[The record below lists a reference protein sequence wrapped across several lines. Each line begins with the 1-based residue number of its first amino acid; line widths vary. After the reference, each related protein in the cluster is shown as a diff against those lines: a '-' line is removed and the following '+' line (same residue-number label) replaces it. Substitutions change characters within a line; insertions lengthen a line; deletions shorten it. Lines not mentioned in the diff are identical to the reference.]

1 MTWTIVFA
9 NRPDFDA
16 FVKKLPD
23 EHQEAVS
30 EAIAVEL
37 ANNGPAICNRSL
49 GKALGGKLY
58 EMRLRRNPEMLLR
71 IFFGVHKNRVVVVLG
86 GYDKKSDSS
95 EKRQAKEIR
104 DARNVF
110 DDWRAKNTSEKR

>member
-9 NRPDFDA
+9 NRPDFEA

-23 EHQEAVS
+23 EHQEAVA
-30 EAIAVEL
+30 EALAVEL
-37 ANNGPAICNRSL
+37 AKCGPEICKRSL

-58 EMRLRRNPEMLLR
+58 EMRLRRKPEMLLR

-86 GYDKKSDSS
+86 GYDKKSDPS
-95 EKRQAKEIR
+95 ERCQTKEIR

>member
-1 MTWTIVFA
+1 MFA

-37 ANNGPAICNRSL
+37 ANNGPEICNRSL
-49 GKALGGKLY
+49 GKALGGK
-58 EMRLRRNPEMLLR
+58 
-71 IFFGVHKNRVVVVLG
+71 KNC
-86 GYDKKSDSS
+86 
-95 EKRQAKEIR
+95 
-104 DARNVF
+104 
-110 DDWRAKNTSEKR
+110 

>member
-30 EAIAVEL
+30 EALAVEL
-37 ANNGPAICNRSL
+37 AKYGPEICKRSL
-49 GKALGGKLY
+49 GNARLKRFVMHALFL
-58 EMRLRRNPEMLLR
+58 MT
-71 IFFGVHKNRVVVVLG
+71 GV
-86 GYDKKSDSS
+86 
-95 EKRQAKEIR
+95 
-104 DARNVF
+104 
-110 DDWRAKNTSEKR
+110 